1 MLVGMILAG
10 TLGDRLGSVL
20 MLNAQGGMYVVSGL
34 LVILTLWNVIV
45 GKQVGKE
52 LLASQ

>member
-10 TLGDRLGSVL
+10 TLGDRLGPVL

-34 LVILTLWNVIV
+34 LVILTLWHVIA
-45 GKQVGKE
+45 GKQAGKE
-52 LLASQ
+52 MLISQ

>member
-10 TLGDRLGSVL
+10 TLGDRLGPVL
-20 MLNAQGGMYVVSGL
+20 MLNAQGGMYVISGL
-34 LVILTLWNVIV
+34 LVLFTLWNVIA
-45 GKQVGKE
+45 GKQANKE